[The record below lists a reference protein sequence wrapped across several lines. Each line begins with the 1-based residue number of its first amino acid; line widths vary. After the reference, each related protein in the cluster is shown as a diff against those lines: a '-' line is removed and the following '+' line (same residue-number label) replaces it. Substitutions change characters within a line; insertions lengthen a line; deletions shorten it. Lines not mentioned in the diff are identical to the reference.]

1 METSLNRHPAL
12 SCHNMG
18 KGRPFRLAV
27 LALLSVAV
35 FKQLPYYSLLDAP
48 GCSVSKGKTTP
59 GDIGIVDITEYVRRD
74 EITREDFMER
84 FALTEGYSDD
94 EEEAL
99 EVMHKVHRDGN
110 PVPIKG
116 HPFLFVGSG
125 GKEHQHCTVLYLL
138 ELFEILILIF
148 LFG

>member
-18 KGRPFRLAV
+18 KRPFRLAV

-35 FKQLPYYSLLDAP
+35 FKQFANYPLLDAP
-48 GCSVSKGKTTP
+48 GCSLSKGETTP
-59 GDIGIVDITEYVRRD
+59 RDIDIGIVNMTGYVRRD
-74 EITREDFMER
+74 EITRKDFMER
-84 FALTEGYSDD
+84 FGLTDGYSDD

-99 EVMHKVHRDGN
+99 EAMHKVHSDGK

-125 GKEHQHCTVLYLL
+125 GK
-138 ELFEILILIF
+138 
-148 LFG
+148 